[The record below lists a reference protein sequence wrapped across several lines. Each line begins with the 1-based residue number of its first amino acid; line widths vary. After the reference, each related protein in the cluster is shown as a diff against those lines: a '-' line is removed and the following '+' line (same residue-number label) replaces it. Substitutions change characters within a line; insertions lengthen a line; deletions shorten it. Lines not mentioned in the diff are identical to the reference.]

1 MPANVFFLVLF
12 AAFLHASWNIIVK
25 GGSNKLYETAL
36 HTLGSAIGAIFILPF
51 LPLPAVECL
60 PLLAISCFCHLAYYF
75 CMAATYKV
83 ADLSVGYAIM
93 RGSAPI
99 LTAVAL
105 AIFGR
110 PLNYSGWLSI
120 FFLSAGILILGFQQK
135 KSGSITGILYALR
148 TSLVIMCY
156 TLADGFGARE
166 AGSGA
171 SYACWLFLINFF
183 PINLYVFWR
192 YRADYCHYAKIRAV
206 PGIAG
211 GLFGMASYGI
221 AIWAMTAA
229 PIALV
234 AGLRETSVIFGLILA
249 IIFLHEK
256 FTFARVAAIFL
267 VAGGAMLARL
277 G

>member
-1 MPANVFFLVLF
+1 M
-12 AAFLHASWNIIVK
+12 HASWNIIVK
-25 GGSNKLYETAL
+25 GGSNKLFETAL
-36 HTLGSAIGAIFILPF
+36 HTLGSGLGAIFILPF
-51 LPLPAVECL
+51 LPLPGKECL
-60 PLLAISCFCHLAYYF
+60 PLLAISCICHLAYYF

-83 ADLSVGYAIM
+83 SELSVGYAIM

-99 LTAVAL
+99 LTAL
-105 AIFGR
+105 AMVMFGR
-110 PLNYSGWLSI
+110 PLNNAGWLSI
-120 FFLSAGILILGFQQK
+120 FLLSAGILLLGFQQRK
-135 KSGSITGILYALR
+135 KGGIKGILYALR

-156 TLADGFGARE
+156 TLADGFGAR
-166 AGSGA
+166 ACGDGA
-171 SYACWLFLINFF
+171 SYACWLFFINFF
-183 PINLYVFWR
+183 PINIYVFWR
-192 YRADYCHYAKIRAV
+192 YGKEYCQYARMRAR

-221 AIWAMTAA
+221 AIWAMTCA

-256 FTFARVAAIFL
+256 VTLMRAAAILLVAA
-267 VAGGAMLARL
+267 GAVLIRI